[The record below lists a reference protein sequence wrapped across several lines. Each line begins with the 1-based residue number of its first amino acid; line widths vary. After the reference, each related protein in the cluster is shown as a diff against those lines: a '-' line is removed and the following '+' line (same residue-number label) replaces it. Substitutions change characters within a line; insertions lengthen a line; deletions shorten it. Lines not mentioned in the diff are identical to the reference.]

1 MIDEQLFTELQD
13 LYGALKKIYGE
24 QTADEQRAGETKHHN
39 GVGFNGADSKFM
51 SSICEQLIR
60 RGWLSDKQKY
70 CARKKLIK
78 YNKQLTRL
86 ANQ

>member
-1 MIDEQLFTELQD
+1 MVLYKLYFTW
-13 LYGALKKIYGE
+13 YNIIIKIK
-24 QTADEQRAGETKHHN
+24 Q
-39 GVGFNGADSKFM
+39 M
-51 SSICEQLIR
+51 IR

-78 YNKQLTRL
+78 YNKQLARL